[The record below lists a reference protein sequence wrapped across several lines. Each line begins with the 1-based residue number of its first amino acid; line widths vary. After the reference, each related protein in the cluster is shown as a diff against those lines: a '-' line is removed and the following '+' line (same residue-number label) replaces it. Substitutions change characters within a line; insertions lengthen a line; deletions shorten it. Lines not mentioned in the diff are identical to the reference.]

1 MGFLSRRAFVMII
14 LKANTANICRRYVS
28 AHKGELSA
36 RLSHLLKHGS
46 STDALVYPGSFKP
59 SAGALQSLWSPRPLS
74 PSTHCPRSKDAL
86 SVCVTQLA
94 HTLIAQP
101 EERETERD

>member
-59 SAGALQSLWSPRPLS
+59 SAGALQSLWSPHCLRPRTVHGVQTLS
-74 PSTHCPRSKDAL
+74 R
-86 SVCVTQLA
+86 CV
-94 HTLIAQP
+94 
-101 EERETERD
+101 